1 MNRTEV
7 LEHLEPLA
15 HIQVRQVEHSPRTK
29 VMVTPDMVTLRPGSG
44 GHLVPLNE
52 NGVKALANFIG
63 MPQAMGAR
71 LNPDTFGRVA
81 TELLGRKERYNL
93 LLDNAQ
99 VTDFA
104 EYRGVRTIQPER
116 LVSTIERAIPKA
128 NFHRVLLLGDYS
140 AAIEIVGERR
150 QPVARGDLIRAG
162 AMVTFSPIGMLAPM
176 VQSYVLRLACTNGVT
191 TNDIVREFHFG
202 GSGEDDDIWQW
213 FRQSLGASYS
223 SLGNIVNRYQEMR
236 NEHIPAGQRALML
249 EAMLKDAHITGEDA
263 DVVRARAIEVPPRN
277 AYEMVNLITWASS
290 HIIRE
295 PAKIRR
301 AQITAATFTSQEEH
315 ARACPLCHRQN

>member
-29 VMVTPDMVTLRPGSG
+29 VMVTPDRVTIRPGSG

-52 NGVKALANFIG
+52 NGAKTLANFIG
-63 MPQAMGAR
+63 MPQAMGSR
-71 LNPDTFGRVA
+71 LSPDTFGKVA

-93 LLDNAQ
+93 LLDNGQ

-116 LVSTIERAIPKA
+116 LVNTIERAIPKA

-150 QPVARGDLIRAG
+150 QPVVRGDLIRAG
-162 AMVTFSPIGMLAPM
+162 ALVTFSPIGMLAPT

-202 GSGEDDDIWQW
+202 GGEGDDIWQW

-236 NEHIPAGQRALML
+236 NEHIPASQRALML
-249 EAMLKDAHITGEDA
+249 EAMLKDAHIAGEDA
-263 DVVRARAIEVPPRN
+263 DVVRARAIEAPPRN

-315 ARACPLCHRQN
+315 ARACPLCHRQS